1 MHQRPDARDSAP
13 PKCRRERMGVRPRG
27 GGAHPRLPAR
37 PDTQREHW
45 ERAQNEVRAGVLGR
59 ARSARQVGGL
69 PARVVAS
76 GMCIPR
82 RAVFTRIVKL
92 CLLKTIEFKKRTEQR
107 YRILAQL
114 DRSSMCLLRAGAQI
128 YAWRCFAKVSTHAF
142 GAIFW
147 AERRCE
153 CLPYANAISATP
165 QQLPIAAIKNLSAL
179 DMLKRLFCMFN
190 AAI

>member
-114 DRSSMCLLRAGAQI
+114 DRCSMCLLEG
-128 YAWRCFAKVSTHAF
+128 
-142 GAIFW
+142 
-147 AERRCE
+147 RRTNL
-153 CLPYANAISATP
+153 CLA
-165 QQLPIAAIKNLSAL
+165 
-179 DMLKRLFCMFN
+179 LFCKSEHACIWCDLLGR
-190 AAI
+190 AALRVPTLRKCDFRDPATTPNRRDQKFKCTI